1 MNMKTKKTKLPRI
14 IDKRKVAIVCVIV
27 VVVLL
32 FLNVSVRLNPFDG
45 GGCFSVAFDKLPM
58 LLADRAVIR
67 DGENHY
73 EINDFAFVKEITSAT
88 MCATNTDLCSHDTDR
103 WIDIY
108 CGNVLIR
115 SMQWEANHNGII
127 VYQAGPLHWVF
138 PSVEGK
144 GIVYPSEEF
153 IAKLEAVIQTSQ

>member
-1 MNMKTKKTKLPRI
+1 MKKTKLPMI
-14 IDKRKVAIVCVIV
+14 LDKGKVAIVCVAIV
-27 VVVLL
+27 LVLL
-32 FLNVSVRLNPFDG
+32 FLNVAVRLNPFDN
-45 GGCFSVAFDKLPM
+45 GGCFSVTLDKLPM
-58 LLADRAVIR
+58 LLANRAVIR

-73 EINDFAFVKEITSAT
+73 EITDFSFVKEITSAT

-115 SMQWEANHNGII
+115 SMQWEDNHNGIV
-127 VYQAGPLHWVF
+127 VYQASPLHWVF

-153 IAKLEAVIQTSQ
+153 IAKLAAILQTTP